1 MPKKILTGIITSNK
15 AQKTIVV
22 SVRDTKMHPL
32 YKKTY
37 STSKKYHVHNPYEGL
52 NVGDTIKIIEC
63 RPYSKTK
70 KWHVL
75 KDGGDL
81 S

>member
-1 MPKKILTGIITSNK
+1 MPKKVFTGVITSNK
-15 AQKTIVV
+15 AAKTIVV
-22 SVRDTKMHPL
+22 SVRDTKMHSL

-37 STSKKYHVHNPYEGL
+37 STSKKYHVHNPYEDL
-52 NVGDTIKIIEC
+52 NVGDVVKIIEC

-75 KDGGDL
+75 RDGGNE